1 MVAIS
6 TDYVIYNV
14 AEKMKINFDTNT
26 FFGFLVTV
34 WLVINELISI
44 LENAGRMGAT
54 LPKSLKNVLAELKK
68 NIDDYS
74 NKK

>member
-1 MVAIS
+1 MIH
-6 TDYVIYNV
+6 NV
-14 AEKMKINFDTNT
+14 AEKMKINFDANT

-44 LENAGRMGAT
+44 LENAGRMGVV
-54 LPKSLKNVLAELKK
+54 LPKFIQNALAELRK

-74 NKK
+74 YKK